1 MCVYGEMFGI
11 RLSRL
16 LPMRKLRGSVFK
28 MCVYGE
34 KQIKMCVYGEG
45 FGVRL
50 SDSCFR
56 CENKGF
62 RCLKCV
68 FMGKIRL
75 KCVFM
80 GKGSEFACQTPASDA
95 KIRVFGV

>member
-1 MCVYGEMFGI
+1 MCVYGEMCELVFKMCVYGEMFGI
-11 RLSRL
+11 
-16 LPMRKLRGSVFK
+16 
-28 MCVYGE
+28 
-34 KQIKMCVYGEG
+34 
-45 FGVRL
+45 RL

-95 KIRVFGV
+95 EIKGSVFKMCVYGE